1 MSNNRFKRK
10 PITMAVRAATA
21 MMAISAASNVA
32 AQENSLEEITVTGSN
47 IPRAISDSPSP
58 ITIIDSLDIELSGIS
73 NTAELLR
80 NTAYNS
86 FGSFRERSGSSFGQI
101 STVNLRGLGSQYTAV
116 LINGRR
122 VPGSPLTGASI
133 VDLNTIPVSAIESIS
148 ILKDSANAVYGADA
162 IGGVIDIRLR
172 DDFEGF
178 EIAAGIEAP
187 SLPGADSESF
197 KLLWG
202 KNYDRG
208 NVMVGLEYFN
218 KDGISDGDREYSR
231 ADNSGSTFGGTTGVS
246 VGGNTAFETDFSDA
260 FALGTCDPSIYAGV
274 FTGTGFSSN
283 PNDTGCGFAYADVSF
298 QTGNLERTSVF
309 LSADYELSEDS
320 ELYIDARLNQNE
332 TSGRYAPAVGFFS
345 FPESAPSNTFG
356 RDLFAFH
363 RFVAFGN
370 RDDST
375 DIDELTINTGLK
387 GEFGN
392 GISYD
397 AWVQYFDYSGD
408 ELGDTYI
415 QQSVLEAEV
424 VAGNYNVL
432 DPFSQDPNHLAAID
446 RSAIQLSRD
455 LLTENISAGITF
467 NGEAFELGGG
477 NVGWAAG
484 IEYSDEDYTDIY
496 DEFREA
502 IDVIGSA
509 GNSASGGRDR
519 YAAFAEARFPLSDN
533 FEINLAGRFDDYSD
547 FGDAFSPSVAI
558 RYTPSDNWTIRAS
571 AGEGFKAPNLTDLFQ
586 SLSQS
591 FDQITDLTLC
601 NATGIPAASC
611 SSRQVE
617 NFTGGNDSLSAE
629 ESENFNFGVVADYG
643 VFAASLDVYSVE
655 ITDQVTTLSL
665 DQVIDRE
672 IEGTLPDGVI
682 INRGAPGAG
691 SNVGAIIDIINPLS
705 NGASLETEGLD
716 LGVNFN
722 FETGI
727 GNIDTNISWVHV
739 LKYDQQ
745 TTPDSEV
752 DELVGTEDGEDPF
765 PEDRI
770 TTTIRLNRDN
780 LTFSLNSSY
789 ISSFENVSETGR
801 YPSYVKHDF
810 TVNYVDAFGVDG
822 LDLTAGFLNLTEE
835 DPSLDPTD
843 GYSDDIVLQLYD
855 VSGRVSFI
863 NFKYRFGG

>member
-1 MSNNRFKRK
+1 
-10 PITMAVRAATA
+10 
-21 MMAISAASNVA
+21 
-32 AQENSLEEITVTGSN
+32 
-47 IPRAISDSPSP
+47 
-58 ITIIDSLDIELSGIS
+58 
-73 NTAELLR
+73 
-80 NTAYNS
+80 
-86 FGSFRERSGSSFGQI
+86 
-101 STVNLRGLGSQYTAV
+101 
-116 LINGRR
+116 
-122 VPGSPLTGASI
+122 
-133 VDLNTIPVSAIESIS
+133 
-148 ILKDSANAVYGADA
+148 
-162 IGGVIDIRLR
+162 
-172 DDFEGF
+172 
-178 EIAAGIEAP
+178 
-187 SLPGADSESF
+187 
-197 KLLWG
+197 
-202 KNYDRG
+202 
-208 NVMVGLEYFN
+208 MVGLEYFN

-370 RDDST
+370 RDDSV

-424 VAGNYNVL
+424 LAGNYNVL

-455 LLTENISAGITF
+455 LKTENISAGITF

-617 NFTGGNDSLSAE
+617 NFTGGNDSLNAE

-655 ITDQVTTLSL
+655 IENQVTTLPL
-665 DQVIDRE
+665 AQVIDRE

-682 INRGAPGAG
+682 INRGAPAAG
-691 SNVGAIIDIINPLS
+691 SNVGAIIDIINPFS
-705 NGASLETEGLD
+705 NGASLKTEGTD

-722 FETGI
+722 FDTGI
-727 GNIDTNISWVHV
+727 GSFDTNISWVHV
-739 LKYDQQ
+739 IKYDEQS
-745 TTPDSEV
+745 TPESAFV
-752 DELVGTEDGEDPF
+752 ELAGTEDGEDPY

-770 TTTIRLNRDN
+770 TTNIRWN
-780 LTFSLNSSY
+780 LENFTVALNSSY

-801 YPSYVKHDF
+801 YPSYLKHDLTF
-810 TVNYVDAFGVDG
+810 NYVDAFGVDG
-822 LDLTAGFLNLTEE
+822 LDFTAGFLNLTEE